1 MNRRAFVALTTAGI
15 LAKPSGQAQASTEV
29 KHGPNPVFEKPV
41 KRDETFSC
49 DVVAYATSLP
59 DWAAGGVTRYTF
71 NSNNSAKRRAE
82 LLALRTCFLEWFR
95 EQYEANG
102 GSRREAAGQVIGLAQ
117 GWLSL
122 R

>member
-1 MNRRAFVALTTAGI
+1 MKRRAFVALTTVGI
-15 LAKPSGQAQASTEV
+15 LAKPSARAEAWTEV
-29 KHGPNPVFEKPV
+29 KHGPDPSFEKPV
-41 KRDETFSC
+41 KRSEKFSC
-49 DVVAYATSLP
+49 DVVAYMTSLP

-71 NSNNSAKRRAE
+71 NSKNPAKRRAE

-102 GSRREAAGQVIGLAQ
+102 GSRNDAAGQVIGIAK
-117 GWLSL
+117 GWLSV